1 MKEKLLMLAYVVVF
15 SFVEKSSAMKSIDA
29 HSTHNFVEK
38 SLVKDTAETF
48 VKSSCDTN
56 FLSNLEEKES
66 KQGVRNQLF
75 SSYSEEKIIKEI
87 INQLTE
93 KEDPIAARLLSLY
106 KEEEIEKLLIKEL
119 SNKVV
124 LSSETCALLQ
134 KNFRKKFLD
143 NIKNSL
149 VLAKKGRRHV
159 RTMHNLSELLKI
171 NRLTLAKIESEREFL
186 YDEEKKI
193 LSKLEEIRNR
203 KDMLNYNESLE
214 LKFRSNFLYE
224 LSQKKE
230 KVIETICSLK
240 KIRREK
246 YDSYIALRA
255 YEYIKEKKQ
264 ILSTKK

>member
-38 SLVKDTAETF
+38 SLVKDTTETF
-48 VKSSCDTN
+48 VKFSCDTN
-56 FLSNLEEKES
+56 FLSNFEEKES

-159 RTMHNLSELLKI
+159 RTMH
-171 NRLTLAKIESEREFL
+171 TLAKIESEREFL
-186 YDEEKKI
+186 YDEEKRI

-240 KIRREK
+240 K
-246 YDSYIALRA
+246 
-255 YEYIKEKKQ
+255 
-264 ILSTKK
+264 